1 MNELNL
7 KTNLVYTIPSA
18 EDLCI
23 AILQGQNPFSL
34 LTVEFASLVDLA
46 LNTISTDKR
55 DFLNNDN
62 DTNFL
67 DKAIQKGMTTN
78 INVAIGK
85 AFVNLYQA
93 HKYAGEQL
101 HSIVMNEEQNN
112 LTSINKPARNRCV
125 KQLND
130 FAEQINEHRNIL
142 KHHFSN
148 AYESVLVEVE

>member
-7 KTNLVYTIPSA
+7 KTNLVYTIPSS
-18 EDLCI
+18 EDLCV
-23 AILQGQNPFSL
+23 AILQGQNPFHL
-34 LTVEFASLVDLA
+34 LTVEFASLLDLA
-46 LNTISTDKR
+46 LNNISTDKN
-55 DFLNNDN
+55 DFLKNDN

-78 INVAIGK
+78 INVAVGK

-93 HKYAGEQL
+93 HKYAGEQI
-101 HSIVMNEEQNN
+101 HAIAMKEEQHNTTN
-112 LTSINKPARNRCV
+112 LAIRDHCI

-130 FAEQINEHRNIL
+130 FAEQINDHRNIL

-148 AYESVLVEVE
+148 AYESVLAEVE